1 MFNLL
6 AMFEP
11 NVWQKIKIRCFV
23 LNFLL
28 HIYLYLTYHIYFD
41 KWTESEDFIIFC
53 IGEDVNISQLLS
65 TCTSVVLTTVL
76 KSHQDTIKS

>member
-1 MFNLL
+1 MSHNNYYGRINFLIFFDNQHTAFLFPTRFTRRKHKDLNSIRNIKDMFNLL

-28 HIYLYLTYHIYFD
+28 HIPLFNLPHLF
-41 KWTESEDFIIFC
+41 
-53 IGEDVNISQLLS
+53 
-65 TCTSVVLTTVL
+65 
-76 KSHQDTIKS
+76 